1 MKEMNE
7 AIPQSPSNLAYTRE
21 TGLNSRKLKLGH
33 KTTCE
38 EVVGFTLALIRLG
51 PKNSERASTLS

>member
-33 KTTCE
+33 KTTSE
-38 EVVGFTLALIRLG
+38 EVVGFTSIDQA
-51 PKNSERASTLS
+51 RA